1 MERKI
6 NSELIYD
13 GKIIKVLKDE
23 VLVEKGE
30 GIKSMREVVEHHG
43 GAVGL
48 VLTKDKKIKF
58 VKQYRYAIK
67 DYLLELPAGKLE
79 TGEDPKEAI
88 YRELQEEVGA
98 KANEIIEVGS
108 CYVSP
113 GYCTEMIYMYYVD
126 DYEMTET
133 NFDECEN
140 LDLVELDVIEA
151 YKLAETG
158 KIIDAKT
165 LCLMMLVKDRVFS
178 KL

>member
-1 MERKI
+1 MERKL
-6 NSELIYD
+6 NSKLIYN
-13 GKIIKVLKDE
+13 GKIIKVHKDE

-79 TGEDPKEAI
+79 IGEDPKDAI
-88 YRELQEEVGA
+88 YRELQEEVGV
-98 KANEIIEVGS
+98 KANKIDFIGS

-126 DYEMTET
+126 DYEETNT
-133 NFDECEN
+133 NFDECED
-140 LDLVELDVIEA
+140 LDLIELDIDEA
-151 YKLAETG
+151 YKLAESG
-158 KIIDAKT
+158 NIIDGKT
-165 LCLMMLVKDRVFS
+165 LCLMMMVKERAFN
-178 KL
+178 K

>member
-1 MERKI
+1 MERKLK
-6 NSELIYD
+6 SEVIYD
-13 GKIIKVLKDE
+13 GKIIKVLKDD

-30 GIKSMREVVEHHG
+30 GIKSMREVVLHHG

-48 VLTKDKKIKF
+48 VKTKENKVLF
-58 VKQYRYAIK
+58 VRQFRYAIG

-79 TGEDPKEAI
+79 KGEDPKDTI
-88 YRELQEEVGA
+88 YRELQEEVGV
-98 KANEIIEVGS
+98 KANHIDFVGK

-140 LDLVELDVIEA
+140 LDMIELDIKEA
-151 YKLAETG
+151 YELAESG
-158 KIIDAKT
+158 KIIDGKT
-165 LCLMMLVKDRVFS
+165 LCLMMMVKD
-178 KL
+178 KLFK